1 MESER
6 GKGGY
11 LKILPVECS
20 PTPASFQLTINQLT
34 IFQQVCVLES
44 LPWEMLCEKRI
55 LCQ

>member
-1 MESER
+1 MESQR

-11 LKILPVECS
+11 LKILPIESSPS
-20 PTPASFQLTINQLT
+20 PTWFQLTINQLT

-44 LPWEMLCEKRI
+44 LPWEMLCEKSI